1 MSSRPGASLSE
12 SLPDPPAVLAHV
24 RALHER
30 YASHSAVEVATQRL
44 RAELF
49 DLRQLYKRNSE
60 LFSPDTLAMLKDLS
74 ERLNAAPRRASTKS
88 PREVLKDVFG
98 FSDFRPGQRAIIE
111 CVLDGRDCVGVMPT
125 GAGKSLTYQV
135 PARLL
140 GGTTLVVSP
149 LIALMKDQVDALDEV
164 GLEATFLNSSLSAEE
179 RARRLERL
187 RAGCYELLYA
197 SPEGLEA
204 SVGWAL
210 ENLDVRLVAVDEAHC
225 ISHWGHDF
233 RPAYRKLSGLKRRF
247 PGVPVLALTATATS
261 EVTRDIVTQLGM
273 KDPGVFVGSF
283 FRQNL
288 SLHVFKKGR
297 TMKPSVR
304 RAILALVE
312 SRARQSGIVYCLS
325 RKGTE
330 KLAAYLT
337 QNGCRAAAYHAG
349 MDADERNRV
358 QQAFRADEIHVVV
371 ATIAFGMGIDK
382 PDVRYVVHRDMPRS
396 LEGYYQEIGRAGRD
410 GLPSDCVLFYSWSEV
425 KAYDGFAD
433 ELGDAEQQA
442 RARGLVREM
451 FDFCESQACRHRLL
465 VRHFEQDIPDC
476 GGLCD
481 ACSGESLL
489 ERLQTKRAPA
499 VTGRDEAPDLD
510 LDLFERLRALRREI
524 AEERG
529 VPAYVVFSDA
539 TLRNMVYARPKNEL
553 EMLAI
558 SGVGPTKFSRYGR
571 AFLRALG
578 GA

>member
-1 MSSRPGASLSE
+1 
-12 SLPDPPAVLAHV
+12 VLA
-24 RALHER
+24 
-30 YASHSAVEVATQRL
+30 
-44 RAELF
+44 
-49 DLRQLYKRNSE
+49 
-60 LFSPDTLAMLKDLS
+60 
-74 ERLNAAPRRASTKS
+74 
-88 PREVLKDVFG
+88 DVFG
-98 FSDFRPGQRAIIE
+98 FSDFRPGQQSIIE
-111 CVLDGRDCVGVMPT
+111 CVLEGRDCVGIMPT

-164 GLEATFLNSSLSAEE
+164 GLEATFLNSSLSGEE
-179 RARRLERL
+179 RSRRLERV
-187 RAGCYELLYA
+187 RGGCYELLYA

-247 PGVPVLALTATATS
+247 PGVPVLALTATATR
-261 EVTRDIVTQLGM
+261 EVARDIVAQLGM
-273 KDPGVFVGSF
+273 KNPGVFVGSF

-288 SLHVFKKGR
+288 ALHVFKKGQG
-297 TMKPSVR
+297 MKPSVR
-304 RAILALVE
+304 RAILSLVQ
-312 SRARQSGIVYCLS
+312 SRSGESGIVYCLS

-330 KLAAYLT
+330 KLASYLSE
-337 QNGCRAAAYHAG
+337 NGCKAAAYHAG
-349 MDADERNRV
+349 MDSEDRNRV

-396 LEGYYQEIGRAGRD
+396 IEGYYQEIGRAGRD

-433 ELGDAEQQA
+433 DLVDGQQKA
-442 RARGLVREM
+442 RARALVREM
-451 FDFCESQACRHRLL
+451 FDYCESDGCRHRLL
-465 VRHFEQDIPDC
+465 VRHFEQDMSDC
-476 GGLCD
+476 GDLCD
-481 ACSGESLL
+481 RCSGDDLL
-489 ERLQTKRAPA
+489 ERLQTKREIAA
-499 VTGRDEAPDLD
+499 VRHDDFHDLD
-510 LDLFERLRALRREI
+510 VELFERLKTLRRSL

-539 TLRNMVYARPKNEL
+539 TLRHMVHARPQNEL

-558 SGVGPTKFSRYGR
+558 TGVGPTKFSRYGQ
-571 AFLRALG
+571 AFLRALSL
-578 GA
+578 A